1 MKKKYHYQEGFL
13 STLLTAVLIFLIA
26 TATEYFKHFFVHDT
40 GNIKIFGGIGILL
53 AIGLLFKLRF
63 TRYILSVITFI
74 AMIMATLMIYW
85 SDKEFVYAHSTLL
98 VALGLVAYFLV
109 FSDSVK
115 KYVESKLI
123 INDTLRET
131 ETKLIVR

>member
-1 MKKKYHYQEGFL
+1 MKKRFHYQEGFL
-13 STLLTAVLIFLIA
+13 STLLTAILFFLIA

-53 AIGLLFKLRF
+53 AIGLLFKVKF
-63 TRYILSVITFI
+63 TRYILSVITLLAI
-74 AMIMATLMIYW
+74 AMTLFMIFW
-85 SDKEFVYAHSTLL
+85 SGKEFVYAHSTLL

-115 KYVESKLI
+115 KYGEK
-123 INDTLRET
+123 
-131 ETKLIVR
+131 K